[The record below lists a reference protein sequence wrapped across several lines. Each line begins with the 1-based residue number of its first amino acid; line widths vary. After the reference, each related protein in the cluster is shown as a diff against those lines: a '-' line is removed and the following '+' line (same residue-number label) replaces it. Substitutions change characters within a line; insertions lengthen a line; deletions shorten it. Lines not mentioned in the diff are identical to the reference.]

1 MAIPQKA
8 QQEKRL
14 AHSLWRKAQE
24 YSGTQGMPP
33 KGAALEKK
41 GWRTKREV
49 VTFVECGGCK
59 YKGTKTKEN
68 RGQGFITGKQ
78 LRNLWCRRCL
88 EA

>member
-41 GWRTKREV
+41 GWRTK
-49 VTFVECGGCK
+49 
-59 YKGTKTKEN
+59 
-68 RGQGFITGKQ
+68 
-78 LRNLWCRRCL
+78 
-88 EA
+88 